1 MAALLLRIALGVAL
15 CAALVCL
22 AGGVAVAGPVATFH
36 LEDGRTLSREIVDF
50 GDEVFTLR
58 GLDGSGEYVV
68 AEEDAKSI
76 DFGPI
81 PIELGPGGAIIMPD
95 GPEGLECLWWAVNG
109 RHFVILGKT
118 CYIERFLEGPERI
131 VAFERELGRRIE
143 NKTLSSEVVRD
154 MRLARV
160 EVLYA
165 LGNGAMARAGLQEV
179 RQEYAGDE
187 IVEAFVK
194 SILSRATSRRQR
206 GESSD

>member
-1 MAALLLRIALGVAL
+1 MAALLLRIALAVAL

-22 AGGVAVAGPVATFH
+22 AGSVAVAGPVATFH

-58 GLDGSGEYVV
+58 GLDGSGEHVV
-68 AEEDAKSI
+68 AEEVVKSI
-76 DFGPI
+76 DFGQI

-131 VAFERELGRRIE
+131 LAFELELSRRIE
-143 NKTLSSEVVRD
+143 NKTLRPEVVRD
-154 MRLARV
+154 MRLARI

-165 LGNGAMARAGLQEV
+165 LGNGAMARARLQEV
-179 RQEYAGDE
+179 RQKYAC
-187 IVEAFVK
+187 
-194 SILSRATSRRQR
+194 LLYTSDAA
-206 GESSD
+206 EN